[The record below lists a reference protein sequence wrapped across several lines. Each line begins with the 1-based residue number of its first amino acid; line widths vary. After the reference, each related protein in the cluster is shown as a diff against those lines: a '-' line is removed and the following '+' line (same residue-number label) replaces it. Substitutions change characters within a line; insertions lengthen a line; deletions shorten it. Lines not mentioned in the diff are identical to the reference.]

1 MTKITGIVIA
11 VVLTILAATAYVF
24 LYGWDSVYL
33 GVLKLSAL
41 ILHPISIGILAIV
54 GLGLSLYFLLPR
66 LHKKARSQYDNT
78 GENGLTKERKVKAK
92 QIVFWVSV
100 LTLGSGYLLYLALRF
115 LFEEMAENNWFV
127 TFRTEGEHKAIMR
140 GESAIGYLSKVENHL
155 IDPEG
160 FDIFKGSI
168 GAYEAYADYLAKAR
182 EKWVTRDPF
191 FIERKL
197 KLGPTGEPI
206 QENGHYQLTDELK
219 RAIEEANSTTL
230 FEELFGVFWIGIPPY
245 RVFQY
250 RFRWLQFG
258 QKKEQS
264 GSPSDEVDVF
274 AREELVDSIFHRYPR
289 YAVVIKGI
297 EVGAG
302 ATLSQLMRDN
312 QNNLTRTKVKIRA
325 KLVFETITRNPHKS
339 LFRTAAL
346 SSAGDWQQA
355 LNREIYDRVI
365 AWLGGTDWDTLVESR
380 EEVSEN
386 LARIQE
392 EINNTDQ
399 YGIPNFDAPISAVR
413 DYGQQIA
420 KISLVERELEDDSLQ
435 KAFDAVLKA
444 QKKKEENLHLAEG
457 EEALAA
463 APILGKA
470 RGLAEISKV
479 PGGIEMTVA
488 EHLGNINVFAP
499 GNSGSTSLLLDVAAG
514 KEITPRAPKP
524 PKDSDKK

>member
-1 MTKITGIVIA
+1 MFFEKG
-11 VVLTILAATAYVF
+11 LKMATA
-24 LYGWDSVYL
+24 GNEETIP
-33 GVLKLSAL
+33 LSEKRRRRAKKI
-41 ILHPISIGILAIV
+41 ILLFGIA
-54 GLGLSLYFLLPR
+54 
-66 LHKKARSQYDNT
+66 
-78 GENGLTKERKVKAK
+78 
-92 QIVFWVSV
+92 
-100 LTLGSGYLLYLALRF
+100 TLGSGYLLYLALRF

-160 FDIFKGSI
+160 FDVFKGSI

-182 EKWVTRDPF
+182 EKWKTKDPF

-197 KLGPTGEPI
+197 ELDSDGEPT
-206 QENGHYQLTDELK
+206 QENGHYQLTEKLK
-219 RAIEEANSTTL
+219 GAIEEANSTTF
-230 FEELFGVFWIGIPPY
+230 FEEMFGVFWIGIPPY
-245 RVFQY
+245 RIFQY
-250 RFRWLQFG
+250 VFRWLQFG
-258 QKKEQS
+258 QKKEQN

-289 YAVVIKGI
+289 YAVVIRGV

-302 ATLSQLMRDN
+302 ATLSQLMKDDKGN
-312 QNNLTRTKVKIRA
+312 KTRTKVKIRV

-365 AWLGGTDWDTLVESR
+365 AWLGGTDWDKLVESKKD
-380 EEVSEN
+380 VDKN
-386 LARIQE
+386 LAKIQK
-392 EINNTDQ
+392 EINNIDEN
-399 YGIPNFDAPISAVR
+399 GIPDFDAPISAVR

-420 KISLVERELEDDSLQ
+420 KISLVERELEDASLQ
-435 KAFDAVLKA
+435 EAFDKVLKA
-444 QKKKEENLHLAEG
+444 QKKKEEDFHLAEG
-457 EEALAA
+457 EEARAA

-470 RGLAEISKV
+470 RGLKMISEV

-499 GNSGSTSLLLDVAAG
+499 GQSGTTSLLLDVAAG
-514 KEITPRAPKP
+514 REIKPRIPKP
-524 PKDSDKK
+524 TKPTVGEDKTS